1 MISISTRRTKKK
13 RNGSC
18 REGATRENL
27 ACVAGFLGFGG
38 GEGEGTGGREGRK
51 ACHNPTECCAPPQD
65 FGAKINQSEHRRKM
79 KF

>member
-38 GEGEGTGGREGRK
+38 GEGEGTDK
-51 ACHNPTECCAPPQD
+51 
-65 FGAKINQSEHRRKM
+65 
-79 KF
+79 